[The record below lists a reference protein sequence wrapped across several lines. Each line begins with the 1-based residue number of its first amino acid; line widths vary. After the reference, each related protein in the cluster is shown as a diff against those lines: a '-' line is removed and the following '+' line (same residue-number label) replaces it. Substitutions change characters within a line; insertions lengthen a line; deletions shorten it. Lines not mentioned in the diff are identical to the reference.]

1 MTELKSDPILTRVTR
16 YNFIRDGRML
26 YIDVHEA
33 LRGTLAAP
41 FVAVPNL
48 INIIARQEFQG
59 SGASEAKA
67 LNDCLEKISTVP
79 FESIFPER
87 EPSAPSATPG
97 DRDTTA

>member
-1 MTELKSDPILTRVTR
+1 MTDSPDDPILTRVTR

-33 LRGTLAAP
+33 LRGKLAAP

-48 INIIARQEFQG
+48 INIIARPEFQG
-59 SGASEAKA
+59 AGTSEEEA
-67 LNDCLEKISTVP
+67 LDDCLEKIAAIP

-87 EPSAPSATPG
+87 GASPRNPKPNDPG
-97 DRDTTA
+97 

>member
-1 MTELKSDPILTRVTR
+1 MTDFKNDSILTRVTR

-48 INIIARQEFQG
+48 INIIARQAFQG
-59 SGASEAKA
+59 SGDSETEA
-67 LNDCLEKISTVP
+67 LDDCLEKISAVP
-79 FESIFPER
+79 FENIFPER
-87 EPSAPSATPG
+87 GPSTPSTG
-97 DRDTTA
+97 SVDRG